1 MNAWGGLKKGGPP
14 CGPWSDSLRCLSF
27 CAPPRLCFPTRVHD
41 LQSTAYFFALGAGR
55 RADRAACAAGPGRA
69 TLGVNQM
76 GECTLQPR
84 EAIPVDGN
92 LFGVNSI
99 LGPIVTLAYDD
110 PELLASARAI
120 GAGVLR
126 YPGGSIANFWD
137 LARGRYHEQS
147 MHPALDATLIDRV
160 AQHPER
166 GFIPTRFWAGVA
178 SASAGATAT
187 GPVWVLNVHTMS
199 GAEMLAQVDALHSQ
213 ARVGGLGAVGWAW

>member
-1 MNAWGGLKKGGPP
+1 
-14 CGPWSDSLRCLSF
+14 
-27 CAPPRLCFPTRVHD
+27 
-41 LQSTAYFFALGAGR
+41 
-55 RADRAACAAGPGRA
+55 
-69 TLGVNQM
+69 M

-137 LARGRYHEQS
+137 LTRGRYHEQS
-147 MHPALDATLIDRV
+147 MHPALDATLTDRV

-199 GAEMLAQVDALHSQ
+199 GAEMLAQVDSLHSQ

>member
-1 MNAWGGLKKGGPP
+1 MARAATKPP
-14 CGPWSDSLRCLSF
+14 VSSF
-27 CAPPRLCFPTRVHD
+27 PDPRNFRW
-41 LQSTAYFFALGAGR
+41 R
-55 RADRAACAAGPGRA
+55 RAQTERAARTPAPAWS
-69 TLGVNQM
+69 QM
-76 GECTLQPR
+76 GECTLQPQG
-84 EAIPVDGN
+84 AIPVDGN

-137 LARGRYHEQS
+137 LAKGRYHEQS
-147 MHPALDATLIDRV
+147 VHPAIDSTLIDRV

-166 GFIPTRFWAGVA
+166 GFIPKRFWAGVA

-199 GAEMLAQVDALHSQ
+199 GAEMLAQVDTLHSQ